1 LLIVEIYLSL
11 GSNLGDRR
19 ANLKKALRLLERS
32 MEVVSVSSVCDTEPV
47 GVGKQPRF
55 LNLVCR
61 VNTDIGPVQLLS
73 LIKRI
78 EADMGRDLNLKN
90 APRNIDIDI
99 ILYGDTIIESP
110 ELTIPH
116 PRMWERA
123 FVLVP
128 FAEIAPK
135 VIHPVSGESIG
146 DLVAKVEGRV
156 GVVKKRRLGGNR

>member
-1 LLIVEIYLSL
+1 MEIYLSL